1 MKPAE
6 RYGQMAETLLH
17 ESAEFPSLI
26 DDVAFLAE
34 LEKLEGESAA
44 PVTRPVHPRF
54 PGAPS
59 GPVIPRDVNRW
70 FLHPPP
76 GVDPEPI
83 VQHQP
88 SRVPAFLVILI
99 GLCTGAA
106 GSAAVF
112 YDRLVEVIA
121 SFLR

>member
-1 MKPAE
+1 
-6 RYGQMAETLLH
+6 MAETRLH

-26 DDVAFLAE
+26 DDDAFLAE
-34 LEKLEGESAA
+34 LEKLEGDSVAA
-44 PVTRPVHPRF
+44 VTRPVHPRF
-54 PGAPS
+54 PGAS
-59 GPVIPRDVNRW
+59 GEPVIPRDVNRW
-70 FLHPPP
+70 ILHPPP

-83 VQHQP
+83 VQQRP
-88 SRVPAFLVILI
+88 SWVTAVVVILI

>member
-1 MKPAE
+1 
-6 RYGQMAETLLH
+6 MAETHLH

-34 LEKLEGESAA
+34 LEKLEGESA

-54 PGAPS
+54 PGAS
-59 GPVIPRDVNRW
+59 SEPVIPRDVNRW

-83 VQHQP
+83 VQQ
-88 SRVPAFLVILI
+88 RPASVTAVVVILI

-106 GSAAVF
+106 GSATVF